1 LIEQVVPQ
9 PTAFTDM
16 QAAHQAAVEIGLMQ
30 MLGEKVTVASKPH
43 TSQALQ
49 AQLKSVKI
57 EGQSGNW
64 GDRLRFPDIETME
77 SLLRDAA
84 GPMDGEAGEIEQE
97 TRLYSAESK
106 GQVQKRLGSLS
117 LADGNVKFVV
127 RISPLDLFIT
137 NNTNNHISVLLPPLQ
152 IDVSAHS

>member
-1 LIEQVVPQ
+1 
-9 PTAFTDM
+9 
-16 QAAHQAAVEIGLMQ
+16 
-30 MLGEKVTVASKPH
+30 
-43 TSQALQ
+43 
-49 AQLKSVKI
+49 
-57 EGQSGNW
+57 
-64 GDRLRFPDIETME
+64 
-77 SLLRDAA
+77 
-84 GPMDGEAGEIEQE
+84 MDGEAGEIAFQEKLKKIASEQE